1 MGLGQAVPSL
11 CWRHMAQWCKQCKV
25 LCSDPRLPNLRS
37 IMCLIWRVGCHCL
50 FRNLLPFCQRD
61 LHVQCD
67 AGCKDVWQKTRGR
80 KQCYPQPFVDGQCSP
95 ETAWG
100 LSTGIATTQAAAP
113 FSKAL
118 LRSGV
123 LTVEA
128 FGLWIVRYWGYW
140 KQRMLLLILTV
151 LKSLWSPIDG
161 KSPGR
166 TVA

>member
-1 MGLGQAVPSL
+1 
-11 CWRHMAQWCKQCKV
+11 
-25 LCSDPRLPNLRS
+25 
-37 IMCLIWRVGCHCL
+37 MCLIWRVGCDCL
-50 FRNLLPFCQRD
+50 FRNLLPFCQGD

-80 KQCYPQPFVDGQCSP
+80 KQRYPQPFVDGQGSP

-100 LSTGIATTQAAAP
+100 LSTGIATTQEASP

-118 LRSGV
+118 LRGGV

-128 FGLWIVRYWGYW
+128 FGLWIVRDWGNW
-140 KQRMLLLILTV
+140 EQRMLLLRLTV

-166 TVA
+166 RSGICTALVSKWKLVEEPKYPHQTSLWSRSCCYV